1 MHSVGQRVLM
11 FSTLKIAGKHG
22 LQAVLGFRRHQTFA
36 TIRSHQLRLTHLER
50 PAHALVVDCNPA
62 PRLEQFYSC
71 RDDAALVE
79 TPIRLRAHPR
89 LGELVERESIDAL
102 TQCTK
107 LCYHRSDAVR
117 SGLRRGKDDTHAGVG
132 RQRTLEHLHA
142 FEAVVTI
149 TPRLDTARQ
158 PIRTRARVKDA

>member
-107 LCYHRSDAVR
+107 LCYPRSDAVR
-117 SGLRRGKDDTHAGVG
+117 SGLRRGTR
-132 RQRTLEHLHA
+132 RQLHGQRRSPEVYKRHG
-142 FEAVVTI
+142 FEPQSVSRVL
-149 TPRLDTARQ
+149 RLD
-158 PIRTRARVKDA
+158 PS